1 MDELQMH
8 PTVKPVGLVADA
20 IRDCSKRG
28 DLVLDPFCGSG
39 TIKAFRYPHTT
50 VPAGCRWQKD
60 GLQESYRSIIRLSH
74 QKAATGVNGD
84 GLRFVAVR
92 LTVNQRQ
99 LHTWTRRNRQ
109 PYGVITRRRTK

>member
-1 MDELQMH
+1 MAERWPPRELPLHH
-8 PTVKPVGLVADA
+8 PT
-20 IRDCSKRG
+20 
-28 DLVLDPFCGSG
+28 F
-39 TIKAFRYPHTT
+39 
-50 VPAGCRWQKD
+50 
-60 GLQESYRSIIRLSH
+60 SH